1 MFKTFSVIDIHNHLR
16 QDLLG
21 IEQYCNTTA
30 WYNKLFSTLLGMIV
44 TNAYYAYELEFNGE
58 PKDKSNYQEF
68 CSKLAYQLIFNQCI
82 TQEAR
87 AKRTRDANDRANDYD
102 SDNEV
107 IFVIFCCT
115 LSMNFCHTLFI
126 IIL

>member
-44 TNAYYAYELEFNGE
+44 TNAYYAYELEFNDE
-58 PKDKSNYQEF
+58 PKDKN
-68 CSKLAYQLIFNQCI
+68 LIIKNSVV
-82 TQEAR
+82 
-87 AKRTRDANDRANDYD
+87 N
-102 SDNEV
+102 
-107 IFVIFCCT
+107 
-115 LSMNFCHTLFI
+115 
-126 IIL
+126 